1 ELVRDSSVLG
11 PLQPG
16 LVTRFER
23 AQQIVA
29 DGAEQCD
36 AGQRTLARQA
46 LDRVERQ
53 MLVSGARTRTHRPRK
68 IIPPAL
74 AAVIADGAR
83 SIGADADSL
92 RDALTCP

>member
-1 ELVRDSSVLG
+1 VRASSVLG

-16 LVTRFER
+16 FITRFER

-29 DGAEQCD
+29 DGAEQCG

-46 LDRVERQ
+46 LDRLDRQ
-53 MLVSGARTRTHRPRK
+53 MLVVRARARTHRARK

-74 AAVIADGAR
+74 AAAITDGAR
-83 SIGADADSL
+83 SVGTDADSL